1 MVHIDCRGFLRFCAD
16 LTNYRGAIADDTD
29 IVDDLNTRPLQF
41 ALKGLSNRVNKVWRS
56 KIDWATEAL
65 PASTYDSCL
74 YCLSHFNKYEGME
87 TEKAVPGGDD
97 EDE

>member
-1 MVHIDCRGFLRFCAD
+1 VRFCAD

-41 ALKGLSNRVNKVWRS
+41 ALKGLSNRVNRVIRS
-56 KIDWATEAL
+56 KIDWVSEAI

-87 TEKAVPGGDD
+87 TVKASPGADAGDD
-97 EDE
+97 E